1 MFIFHVF
8 TYHSIS
14 AFPDFQHD
22 VQECFAA
29 DARLT
34 RTQPKEL
41 LVKCGTGALFL
52 FNSSFSH
59 SLILSPF
66 HTLWPTPEKR
76 HTHPQNGSTTCW
88 PDHRPH
94 DGSPT
99 GEAAAIGLSPPSL
112 FLPFPHHSLT
122 QTWQAPSTVLQN
134 RQMNESGCVQQ
145 GRRHNVNWGRST
157 K

>member
-1 MFIFHVF
+1 MSSHITQFQPFRISSMTCRNALQLMHGSHG
-8 TYHSIS
+8 HSQKNCLS
-14 AFPDFQHD
+14 N
-22 VQECFAA
+22 AA
-29 DARLT
+29 
-34 RTQPKEL
+34 Q
-41 LVKCGTGALFL
+41 VCCFL

-59 SLILSPF
+59 SPILPPF

-99 GEAAAIGLSPPSL
+99 GETAAIGLSPPPL

-145 GRRHNVNWGRST
+145 GRRCNVNRGRST